1 MLPRHS
7 GWLIV
12 LLLCGVAGVALPHVG
27 VQAPP
32 KEAAETQKYKV
43 KTELMEVRAVVT
55 DRQNRVVENLK
66 KEDFELLEN
75 DQPQTISFFS
85 ISEVEKERS
94 RPAAPSKPEPAGI
107 VEIPQPQR
115 PQTRL
120 GEAPVR
126 TTLLLVDNLHLSFTS
141 LNQVK
146 QAVRAFINERLTEQD
161 LVALA
166 TSSGTLGI
174 AQQFTRER
182 QLLRYAVE
190 QIRPGPLGRD
200 SLFTPS
206 LAARLIHEG
215 SGAGQG
221 RVINSQAPIAGSD
234 MTQTQQVYLAGAA
247 GNAIRLAVDIV
258 RRENNIYCPCST
270 VRSFANIR
278 ARQVLS
284 EASYARRNTLEI
296 IRGFAEQMA
305 GLPGKRMIAVFSD
318 GFTMYDSGGD
328 LKNEEV
334 QSAIS
339 RAVRSGVVIYS
350 INARGLQ
357 APPTIDASRNWSTG
371 NYDCQYSETQLISDQ
386 FVKEM
391 QEGLDPKPKEFPKP
405 LPDPACFPPDAE
417 SLSSF
422 VNDSERE
429 EMNGM
434 YSIANETG
442 GKLLENTNDLAGSLG
457 QAFDENRYYYVLSYY
472 LPAGS
477 DPKKFRSIK
486 VRVRNHPEYTVRA
499 ARGFAPADVTIP
511 EEEANTPQQRLV
523 RAINS
528 ALPLT
533 NLGVSARAEF
543 VERETDDKQVSLTIY
558 FDGDRFQYKEQE
570 ERKAVELEIVSLI
583 YDGAG
588 KQVDGISARVEA
600 KLTAERMEQAKTS
613 GYRFSRRLA
622 LKPGVYQARIGVRE
636 EDTDRMGTASAWVE
650 VPEVAEDKLEM
661 SSLILR
667 NPLDTDPE
675 AREGMNVS
683 ELEQIRMVHS
693 IPLYDRDDFCDYSF
707 RVHTPSTASKDSQLL
722 VMKELLLDGKPFKQ
736 EDWKA
741 IAAQAKKAGDK
752 GWLDV
757 EGEVDLAGFAPG
769 IYELRVTVKEKAS
782 NKTAQRAAVFSVE

>member
-1 MLPRHS
+1 MDRRHL
-7 GWLIV
+7 GWLLIIV
-12 LLLCGVAGVALPHVG
+12 LFCGIAGIAVPQG
-27 VQAPP
+27 SIQTPP
-32 KEAAETQKYKV
+32 KEAVEAQKYKV

-55 DRQNRVVENLK
+55 DRQSRIVENLK

-94 RPAAPSKPEPAGI
+94 RPAAPSKPEPART
-107 VEIPQPQR
+107 VEVPQSERLQM
-115 PQTRL
+115 RL

-126 TTLLLVDNLHLSFTS
+126 TTLLFVDNLHLSFTS

-146 QAVRAFINERLTEQD
+146 QAVRTFINERLTDQD

-182 QLLRYAVE
+182 QLLRYAIE

-200 SLFTPS
+200 TLFNPS

-270 VRSFANIR
+270 VRTFARSR
-278 ARQVLS
+278 ALQVLT
-284 EASYARRNTLEI
+284 EASYARRNTLAI
-296 IRGFAEQMA
+296 VRGFAEQMA
-305 GLPGKRMIAVFSD
+305 GLPGKRMIVVFSD
-318 GFTMYDSGGD
+318 GFTMYDSSGD
-328 LKNEEV
+328 LKNAEV
-334 QSAIS
+334 ESAIS

-357 APPTIDASRNWSTG
+357 APVTIDASRNPSTG
-371 NYDCQYSETQLISDQ
+371 NYDCNE
-386 FVKEM
+386 
-391 QEGLDPKPKEFPKP
+391 P
-405 LPDPACFPPDAE
+405 LPDPACFPPDPE
-417 SLSSF
+417 SLTSF

-429 EMNGM
+429 EMNAI
-434 YSIANETG
+434 YSIAHETG
-442 GKLLENTNDLAGSLG
+442 GKLYENTNDLAGSLG
-457 QAFDENRYYYVLSYY
+457 QAFDENRFYYVLSYY

-477 DPKKFRSIK
+477 DPKKFRNVK
-486 VRVRNHPEYTVRA
+486 VRVRNHPEYAVRA
-499 ARGFAPADVTIP
+499 ARGFAPADVALP
-511 EEEANTPQQRLV
+511 EEEAKTPQQRLL

-533 NLGVSARAEF
+533 NLGVSARADFLEKDG
-543 VERETDDKQVSLTIY
+543 DDRQVSLTVY
-558 FDGDRFQYKEQE
+558 FDGDRFQYREQDQ
-570 ERKAVELEIVSLI
+570 RNSVELEILSLI

-636 EDTDRMGTASAWVE
+636 EGSDRMGTASAWVE
-650 VPEVAEDKLEM
+650 VPEVAPDKLEM
-661 SSLILR
+661 SSLVLR
-667 NPLDTDPE
+667 NPLDTDPV
-675 AREGMNVS
+675 AKEGINVS
-683 ELEQIRMVHS
+683 ELEQIRLVHS

-707 RVHTPSTASKDSQLL
+707 RVHTGSQAPKDSDVM
-722 VMKELLLDGKPFKQ
+722 VMKELLLDGKPLKQ
-736 EDWKA
+736 EGWTA
-741 IAAQAKKAGDK
+741 IPAQGRKLDSK
-752 GWLDV
+752 GWFDV

-769 IYELRVTVKEKAS
+769 VYELRVTVKDSAS

>member
-1 MLPRHS
+1 MDRRHL
-7 GWLIV
+7 GWLLIIV
-12 LLLCGVAGVALPHVG
+12 LFCGIAGIAVPQG
-27 VQAPP
+27 SIQTPP
-32 KEAAETQKYKV
+32 KEAVEAQKYKV

-55 DRQNRVVENLK
+55 DRQSRIVENLK

-94 RPAAPSKPEPAGI
+94 RPAAPSKPEPART
-107 VEIPQPQR
+107 VEVPQSERLQM
-115 PQTRL
+115 RL

-126 TTLLLVDNLHLSFTS
+126 TTLLFVDNLHLSFTS

-146 QAVRAFINERLTEQD
+146 QAVRTFINERLTDQD

-182 QLLRYAVE
+182 QLLRYAIE

-200 SLFTPS
+200 TLFTPS

-270 VRSFANIR
+270 VRTFARSR
-278 ARQVLS
+278 ALQVLT
-284 EASYARRNTLEI
+284 EASYARRNTLAI
-296 IRGFAEQMA
+296 VRGFAEQMA
-305 GLPGKRMIAVFSD
+305 GLPGKRMIVVFSD
-318 GFTMYDSGGD
+318 GFTMYDSSGD
-328 LKNEEV
+328 LKNAEV
-334 QSAIS
+334 ESAIS

-357 APPTIDASRNWSTG
+357 APVTIDASRNPSTG
-371 NYDCQYSETQLISDQ
+371 NYDCNE
-386 FVKEM
+386 
-391 QEGLDPKPKEFPKP
+391 P
-405 LPDPACFPPDAE
+405 LPDPACFPPDPE
-417 SLSSF
+417 SLTSF
-422 VNDSERE
+422 ANDSERE
-429 EMNGM
+429 EMNAI
-434 YSIANETG
+434 YSIAHETG
-442 GKLLENTNDLAGSLG
+442 GKLYENTNDLAGSLG
-457 QAFDENRYYYVLSYY
+457 QAFDENRSYYVLSYY

-499 ARGFAPADVTIP
+499 ARGFAPADIAKV
-511 EEEANTPQQRLV
+511 EEEGKTPQQHLL

-533 NLGVSARAEF
+533 NLGVSARADF
-543 VERETDDKQVSLTIY
+543 MERDNDDKQVSLTVY
-558 FDGDRFQYKEQE
+558 FDGDRFQYREQDL
-570 ERKAVELEIVSLI
+570 RNSVELEILSLI
-583 YDGAG
+583 YDGTG

-600 KLTAERMEQAKTS
+600 KLTTERMDQAKTS
-613 GYRFSRRLA
+613 GYRYSRRLA

-636 EDTDRMGTASAWVE
+636 EGTDRMGTASAWVE
-650 VPEVAEDKLEM
+650 VPEVKPDKLEM
-661 SSLILR
+661 SSLVLR
-667 NPLDTDPE
+667 NPLDTDPSSK
-675 AREGMNVS
+675 EGINVS

-707 RVHTPSTASKDSQLL
+707 RVHAGSQTSKDLKLL
-722 VMKELLLDGKPFKQ
+722 VMKELLLDGKPLKQ
-736 EDWKA
+736 GDWTA
-741 IAAQAKKAGDK
+741 ISTQERKVGSE
-752 GWLDV
+752 GWFDV

-769 IYELRVTVKEKAS
+769 IYELRVTIKDAAS
-782 NKTAQRAAVFSVE
+782 NKTTQRAAVFSVE